1 MVSRILHQVSK
12 LSLLLPE
19 VQKSL
24 TYFAVVCLFNNCSA
38 LILLSGSCCANLQ
51 DVKGKV
57 AVVIGASTGL
67 GRGVADR
74 LALGGMRV
82 RKIG

>member
-1 MVSRILHQVSK
+1 MSCYLAFTRGTK
-12 LSLLLPE
+12 EYSLLCCGLLCIRNPG
-19 VQKSL
+19 
-24 TYFAVVCLFNNCSA
+24 ASA
-38 LILLSGSCCANLQ
+38 LLRGSCCAHLQ

-74 LALGGMRV
+74 LAAGGMRV
-82 RKIG
+82 RKCILYV